1 MNSRLYLIILILM
14 FFGTNLAQQTPAKK
28 QSESI
33 LITNITLHVG
43 NGKLLENSFVGFE
56 NGIIN
61 YVSSSY
67 PQSDYDTVIDGTNKH
82 AYPGFIAINTSLGL
96 GEIDAVRATIDE
108 DEIGDFIPHVR
119 SIIAYNAESKVV
131 ETMRMNGV
139 LLSQIAPNGGIISGS
154 SSVVQLDAWN
164 WEDAVIRYDQGIHL
178 NWPSL
183 YSRSGYSYYRGP
195 SIVKKNDKYETEVEK
210 IKNFFDASKAYL
222 SEENPSPVSLPYKAM
237 ARIFTGNSTLFL
249 HADDK
254 QQILDGIKFLQG
266 QKVKNIVVV
275 GGVNCLGAGDYLAE
289 NNIIVA
295 LKQPHNLPSME
306 DEDVKSR
313 FRLASELVKKG
324 VTISIDATGEMT
336 RMNTRNL
343 PFFAGSFAAYGLET
357 EKAVESITL
366 NAAKVLGIEDSYGSI
381 EIGKSATLF
390 ISNGDALD
398 MRTNDLTHAFI
409 DGREISL
416 DTNQKKL
423 WRRYKKKV
431 EEEKNSF

>member
-1 MNSRLYLIILILM
+1 M

-28 QSESI
+28 QTESI

-61 YVSSSY
+61 HVSSSY

-195 SIVKKNDKYETEVEK
+195 SIVKKNEKYEAEVEK

-222 SEENPSPVSLPYKAM
+222 SEENPRPVSLPYKAM
-237 ARIFTGNSTLFL
+237 ARIFTGNATLFL

-275 GGVNCLGAGDYLAE
+275 GGINCLGAGDYLAE
-289 NNIIVA
+289 NNIVVA

-313 FRLASELVKKG
+313 FRLAAELVKKG

-343 PFFAGSFAAYGLET
+343 PFFAGSFAAYGLEI

-366 NAAKVLGIEDSYGSI
+366 NAAKVLGIEDNYGSL

>member
-1 MNSRLYLIILILM
+1 M

-28 QSESI
+28 QTESI

-56 NGIIN
+56 NGIIS
-61 YVSSSY
+61 YVSSAY
-67 PQSDYDTVIDGTNKH
+67 PQSDYDIVIDGTNKH

-275 GGVNCLGAGDYLAE
+275 GGINCLGAGDYLAE
-289 NNIIVA
+289 NNIVVA

-313 FRLASELVKKG
+313 FRLAAELVKKG

-343 PFFAGSFAAYGLET
+343 PFFAGSFAAYGLEI

>member
-1 MNSRLYLIILILM
+1 
-14 FFGTNLAQQTPAKK
+14 
-28 QSESI
+28 
-33 LITNITLHVG
+33 
-43 NGKLLENSFVGFE
+43 
-56 NGIIN
+56 
-61 YVSSSY
+61 
-67 PQSDYDTVIDGTNKH
+67 
-82 AYPGFIAINTSLGL
+82 
-96 GEIDAVRATIDE
+96 
-108 DEIGDFIPHVR
+108 
-119 SIIAYNAESKVV
+119 
-131 ETMRMNGV
+131 MNGV

-222 SEENPSPVSLPYKAM
+222 SEENPRPVSLPYKAM
-237 ARIFTGNSTLFL
+237 ARIFTGNATLFL

-366 NAAKVLGIEDSYGSI
+366 NAAKVLGIEDNYGSL

-431 EEEKNSF
+431 EEEKNGF

>member
-1 MNSRLYLIILILM
+1 
-14 FFGTNLAQQTPAKK
+14 
-28 QSESI
+28 
-33 LITNITLHVG
+33 
-43 NGKLLENSFVGFE
+43 
-56 NGIIN
+56 
-61 YVSSSY
+61 
-67 PQSDYDTVIDGTNKH
+67 
-82 AYPGFIAINTSLGL
+82 
-96 GEIDAVRATIDE
+96 
-108 DEIGDFIPHVR
+108 
-119 SIIAYNAESKVV
+119 
-131 ETMRMNGV
+131 MNGV

-195 SIVKKNDKYETEVEK
+195 SIVKKNEKYETEVEK

-222 SEENPSPVSLPYKAM
+222 SEQNPNPVSLPYKAM
-237 ARIFTGNSTLFL
+237 QRLFNGNATLFL

-254 QQILDGIKFLQG
+254 QQILDGAKFLQD
-266 QKVKNIVVV
+266 QNVKNIVVV
-275 GGVNCLGAGDYLAE
+275 GGVNSLEASDFLAE

-306 DEDVKSR
+306 DDDVKSR
-313 FRLASELVKKG
+313 FRLASKLIKKG

-343 PFFAGSFAAYGLET
+343 PFFAGSFAAYGLEK
-357 EKAVESITL
+357 EKAVELISL
-366 NAAKVLGIEDSYGSI
+366 NAAKVLGIEDNYGSL

-431 EEEKNSF
+431 EEEKDIFK